1 MTVRFSFAT
10 AGALLASIALLTIV
24 GCSAQ
29 IAETP
34 AQQKAGDYVEMNF
47 DLDKCLPIEP
57 NLYKCPAID
66 KPLCTPQ
73 FARTDVECVHMGPKG
88 AVFMQKTGMF

>member
-1 MTVRFSFAT
+1 MTLRFSFAE
-10 AGALLASIALLTIV
+10 AGAVLASIALLTIV

-47 DLDKCLPIEP
+47 DLDKCLSIEP